1 MYGAEQRKGVNGMIE
16 TRYARIMNEE
26 TKEIQVGVGCPDEY
40 YIEIGMT
47 EMEVEQAYNGLWY
60 VAGYAPIKPIPTI
73 EEQNA
78 EISKRREFLY
88 EKEIDGLHA
97 RKQRKTILG
106 TWTDEDEANYI
117 AEVKRLSAKIEE
129 ENPYV
134 V

>member
-1 MYGAEQRKGVNGMIE
+1 MKH
-16 TRYARIMNEE
+16 YARIINEE
-26 TKEIQVGVGCPDEY
+26 TKTCEVGIGTDVEFYQSVG
-40 YIEIGMT
+40 MV
-47 EMEVEQAYNGLWY
+47 EMDVEEGYDGNWY

-97 RKQRKTILG
+97 KKQRRTIIG
-106 TWTDEDEANYI
+106 KWTDEDEANYI
-117 AEVKRLSAKIEE
+117 EEVKRLSAKIEE